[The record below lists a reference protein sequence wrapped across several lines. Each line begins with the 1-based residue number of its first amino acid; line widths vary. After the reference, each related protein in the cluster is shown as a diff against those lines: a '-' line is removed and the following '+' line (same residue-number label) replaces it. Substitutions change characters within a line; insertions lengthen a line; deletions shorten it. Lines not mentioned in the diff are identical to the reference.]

1 MKYFT
6 AVDAVEGLESAL
18 DTDGIM
24 LTGEDCLLRM
34 ENQRLLMQSL
44 MIDPPETEHDPRL
57 VQMMRSQ
64 TMLWSEKIEECVKKQ
79 LCIRL
84 PDRPIDAFLPA
95 TPAEISRR
103 IPFSSNSTLRVPSS
117 LWSPRPR
124 YLTARVLPSSM
135 LIWLVSPSAMMPEQK
150 HTATSI

>member
-44 MIDPPETEHDPRL
+44 MIDPPETEDDPRL
-57 VQMMRSQ
+57 MQMIRSQ
-64 TMLWSEKIEECVKKQ
+64 TMLWSEKIE
-79 LCIRL
+79 
-84 PDRPIDAFLPA
+84 
-95 TPAEISRR
+95 
-103 IPFSSNSTLRVPSS
+103 
-117 LWSPRPR
+117 
-124 YLTARVLPSSM
+124 
-135 LIWLVSPSAMMPEQK
+135 
-150 HTATSI
+150 